1 MPDLEVEGGTMGAA
15 ITNVRGLEDKVFIG
29 RSPRAGGQINP
40 ESEFPPAGDI
50 EVLPHTHAHAEQDLA
65 DQISVALRSVAPE
78 DLKGGRVWILIEQT
92 PCSTCAS
99 GALNLEAAK
108 GVLRK
113 LSDAFPMVTFEIKNL
128 ESNSIITLGGT

>member
-15 ITNVRGLEDKVFIG
+15 MTNVRGLEGKVLIG
-29 RSPRAGGQINP
+29 KSPRAGGQLNP
-40 ESEFPPAGDI
+40 ESEFPPATDI
-50 EVLPHTHAHAEQDLA
+50 ELLPHTHAHAEQDIA
-65 DQISVALRSVAPE
+65 DQVSVALRSVPLE
-78 DLKGGRVWILIEQT
+78 DLKGAKVWILIEQT

-99 GALNLEAAK
+99 GAMNLEAAK